1 MKKFRLSLLLSLLLL
16 ALCLVSCD
24 ALFEEIPLGSEAET
38 VTDIYVSFDTIPEK
52 STAGATEETAEE
64 PAEVPTEEPT
74 DEPTE
79 EPTEEVTEEVTEE
92 ETEPPIPC
100 SHDYPQDA
108 VDQLI
113 AEGQDVEQLK
123 FQKGPDLRFQ
133 YVVILNKRILRHGE
147 QLQISTVHLASGFD
161 VIDIKELY
169 DFFHEG
175 NMSPLM
181 LRSAS
186 NQLIPIDLVDTPYG
200 WEFIF
205 TVPDDM
211 EPGVYRLELDLRNEN
226 YIGLCKIVI
235 Y

>member
-1 MKKFRLSLLLSLLLL
+1 MKKTITVIVLLT
-16 ALCLVSCD
+16 LCLIAFISCD
-24 ALFEEIPLGSEAET
+24 IEIPSNIDPIDSATNTET
-38 VTDIYVSFDTIPEK
+38 TEQTASVSDSIGMETEK
-52 STAGATEETAEE
+52 ASSAEETIEKI
-64 PAEVPTEEPT
+64 
-74 DEPTE
+74 TE
-79 EPTEEVTEEVTEE
+79 EPTEEVTEEPTEKVTEE

-123 FQKGPDLRFQ
+123 FQKGPDLHFQ

-200 WEFIF
+200 WKFIF

-226 YIGLCKIVI
+226 YIVLCKIVI

>member
-64 PAEVPTEEPT
+64 STEV
-74 DEPTE
+74 PTE

-92 ETEPPIPC
+92 ETEPPVPC

-113 AEGQDVEQLK
+113 AEGQDVEQLT
-123 FQKGPDLRFQ
+123 FQRGPDIRFQ
-133 YVVILNKRILRHGE
+133 YVVRLNKRMVRHGE
-147 QLQISTVHLASGFD
+147 QLRISTAHMVSGGD
-161 VIDIKELY
+161 VVEIQKLY
-169 DFFHEG
+169 AFFHEA
-175 NMSPLM
+175 NMSPLT

-186 NQLIPIDLVDTPYG
+186 NKQIPIEMVITPNG
-200 WEFIF
+200 EEFIF

-211 EPGVYRLELDLRNEN
+211 EPGAYRLELDLRNEN
-226 YIGLCKIVI
+226 SIVLCKIVI